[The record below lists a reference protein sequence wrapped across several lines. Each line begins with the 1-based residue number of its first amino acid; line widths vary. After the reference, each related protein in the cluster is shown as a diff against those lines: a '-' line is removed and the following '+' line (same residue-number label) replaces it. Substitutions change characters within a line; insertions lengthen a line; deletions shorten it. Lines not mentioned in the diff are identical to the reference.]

1 MWPYFKTGTD
11 VAQNLID
18 DFFSNFECQTED
30 LPIGRVLSEK
40 KFGVT
45 GLLSEKQKL
54 CVQNLTKERKQSPVV
69 ILQQTIFYSIFIPCL
84 WIRIIC
90 RSDQG
95 AQFMNFP
102 SQILF

>member
-45 GLLSEKQKL
+45 GLLSEKTEALCAELNERAEAVTSSYSATDNLLQYIYSKL
-54 CVQNLTKERKQSPVV
+54 MDKNHL
-69 ILQQTIFYSIFIPCL
+69 
-84 WIRIIC
+84 
-90 RSDQG
+90 
-95 AQFMNFP
+95 
-102 SQILF
+102 